1 MKKLFIIMYGF
12 FFTAGY
18 AQLGINTTRVQGVFQ
33 VDGGKDNPISG
44 SPSATQ
50 QLNDF
55 ITTSAGNVG
64 IGKTSPQRKLDIEA
78 DNQPLNIQN
87 LLHQVPADH
96 NILVRDEIT
105 GDVVSAKYSYSVSSA
120 SIAPG
125 ASGTVTI
132 PSTINIPSGM
142 FIIRASN
149 ACGRTMISTYIY
161 SDMSLGYQSSVA
173 RDKVGVVTT
182 SSGGA
187 GASVSWGVKFPNVT
201 GCADGGNATQ
211 FDYTLV
217 KTASDTYT
225 ITNNGNIA
233 KSYVV
238 TVFRL

>member
-1 MKKLFIIMYGF
+1 MKKLLIILYGLL
-12 FFTAGY
+12 FTTGY
-18 AQLGINTTRVQGVFQ
+18 AQLGINTTSVQGVFQ
-33 VDGGKDNPISG
+33 VDGGKDNPASG
-44 SPSATQ
+44 NPTATQ

-64 IGKTSPQRKLDIEA
+64 IGKTNPQRKLDIEA
-78 DNQPLNIQN
+78 DNQPLSIQN

-105 GDVVSAKYSYSVSSA
+105 GDVVSAKYSYSATSA
-120 SIAPG
+120 SIPAG
-125 ASGTVTI
+125 SSGTVTI
-132 PSTINIPSGM
+132 PSNVNIPAGM
-142 FIIRASN
+142 LIIRAGNS
-149 ACGRTMISTYIY
+149 CGRTMISTYIY
-161 SDMSLGYQSSVA
+161 SDMALGYQSSVA
-173 RDKVGVVTT
+173 RDKVGVVTS

-217 KTASDTYT
+217 KTAADTYT

-233 KSYVV
+233 KSYVI